1 MRGALLKTTIDQIS
15 RRVDSFGRMNDKV
28 AMQSHIL
35 AVNSM
40 IEAARAGQ
48 HGRGFSVVAAEMKQL
63 SGQTKDHADQFR
75 QDVMAIVTQATEAT
89 TDLLGALDRAAADE
103 LTEKAQTL
111 VQLIV
116 RNLFERTA
124 DVRWWATDATFWQAL
139 GARDPARAAEA
150 HQRLGTIHRYYT
162 VYTDLVLLELEG
174 RIVASAVDGVPRM
187 ATSLPDEGSGWFG
200 RAARLASG
208 HDYVVSDVY
217 RSALH
222 QDRRVIVYATP
233 VREGGVAEG
242 RALGVLAVYFDWE
255 KEART
260 IVRDEAGFSP
270 AQWQTR
276 RVLLLDK
283 DRRIIAASDDAG
295 FLDAFTEAEFSGA
308 RGCYVRADGTRIGYA
323 RTLGYQEYD
332 GLGWYGVVVDRA
344 AP

>member
-1 MRGALLKTTIDQIS
+1 MRGVVLKRTIDQIS

-63 SGQTKDHADQFR
+63 SDQTKDHADQFR
-75 QDVMAIVTQATEAT
+75 QDVMAIVGEATEAT
-89 TDLLGALDRAAADE
+89 SDLLGALDRAAADE

-124 DVRWWATDATFWQAL
+124 DVRWWATDAAFWKAL
-139 GARDPARAAEA
+139 EGGDPARAAEA

-162 VYTDLVLLELEG
+162 VYTDLVLLNLEG

-187 ATSLPDEGSGWFG
+187 ASGLPDEEADWFG
-200 RAARLASG
+200 QAARLASG

-217 RSALH
+217 RSGLH
-222 QDRRVIVYATP
+222 QDRRVIVYATA
-233 VREGGVAEG
+233 VRAGGAAEG
-242 RALGVLAVYFDWE
+242 RVLGVLAVYFDWE

-260 IVRDEAGFSP
+260 IVRDEAGFSA
-270 AQWQTR
+270 AQWETR

-295 FLDAFTEAEFSGA
+295 FLEAFAEAEFSAA
-308 RGCYVRADGTRIGYA
+308 RGCKLRADGTRIGYA
-323 RTLGYQEYD
+323 RTLGYQDYD
-332 GLGWYGVVVDRA
+332 GLGWFGVVVDRA
-344 AP
+344 AR